1 MQFTQIPPQYAPLG
15 SELRYVVEQET
26 AADIDIRIYDENS
39 GALYGAKRLTATVS
53 ADVDIAP
60 MLRRTLQFIPTTG
73 TTGFRTAPD
82 RTAVVRPAGRA
93 ETSRD
98 L

>member
-60 MLRRTLQFIPTTG
+60 MVRRNLQFSPTTG
-73 TTGFRTAPD
+73 ASGFHAAPD
-82 RTAVVRPAGRA
+82 RTAAVRVEDRKSVV
-93 ETSRD
+93 
-98 L
+98 